1 MSSDKTEKLK
11 KEIQNTQISEGF
23 IKVTDSP
30 VGTLNSEQKVILNR
44 KGNELFN
51 AGNIEGARRIYTTT
65 GYSDGLNRVAEKSM
79 DEGKELDALKLYLLA
94 HNKRNAEPLIE
105 KLAGII
111 SSIIKEN

>member
-1 MSSDKTEKLK
+1 MKDDVK
-11 KEIQNTQISEGF
+11 KDFAHPQEPGHF
-23 IKVTDSP
+23 IKVTDFP
-30 VGTLNSEQKVILNR
+30 VSGLTSEQKVILNR
-44 KGNELFN
+44 KGNILFN
-51 AGNIEGARRIYTTT
+51 QGKILEARRLFITT

>member
-1 MSSDKTEKLK
+1 MKDDVK
-11 KEIQNTQISEGF
+11 KDFVHPQEPGHF
-23 IKVTDSP
+23 IKVTDFP
-30 VGTLNSEQKVILNR
+30 VSGLTSEQKVILNR
-44 KGNELFN
+44 KGNIFFN
-51 AGNIEGARRIYTTT
+51 QGKILEARRLFITT